1 MRSLFT
7 STAGAGTRTGPMADP
22 KVPLIVRSDEFPAA
36 LKGKRILL
44 ATESLG
50 PVNGVS
56 RTTSMLI
63 EYLRANGVELAIV
76 APRYEQKGRRQFV
89 SSSAP
94 TAPSHSRSESE
105 VRLHGYPL
113 PYNPDLT
120 VVYPFRFDRVCQ
132 RTFQP
137 DIVYLASPASVG
149 YQFLWQ
155 IRQLREPPVVL
166 LNYQTDL
173 AAYSSIL
180 LPGAMGRFGTWLV
193 NRVQGFLF
201 NHPSVDTIF
210 YPCSDV
216 RSYLEEAGAPSNRL
230 VQLGRGVD
238 TVLFNPRH
246 RDEAYRREL
255 APNGEIILAYTCRL
269 APEKGFDFLAELAIR
284 LVKEGLPYKLLIV
297 GGNRNPAVEAD
308 VQNLF
313 DPVRDNVIFTGFLG
327 GDSLARAYAAADIF
341 LHCSITETFGLV
353 VLESMASGV
362 PVIARDQGG
371 PSDIVKDGKT
381 GYLVAPDDLDEF
393 ARLTLRLARDSDL
406 RKNLAIAARAF
417 ADETTWEKIN
427 CRVAWHLVQGMETHK
442 KRLQLRRAQRP
453 IRNWLAT
460 RYREFEVFILWPL
473 IEQLRVN
480 AAIGFVFF
488 MWMIAVI
495 PLILHGSRL
504 FNFLYTIPLTFQK
517 AQTSRLL
524 R

>member
-1 MRSLFT
+1 MATQEGAT
-7 STAGAGTRTGPMADP
+7 SGR
-22 KVPLIVRSDEFPAA
+22 RDEFPAA

-56 RTTSMLI
+56 RTTGMLI
-63 EYLRANGVELAIV
+63 EYLRANGVDLAVV
-76 APRYEQKGRRQFV
+76 APRYEVKDQSQSK
-89 SSSAP
+89 P
-94 TAPSHSRSESE
+94 TAPSHSRSGSE

-120 VVYPFRFDRVCQ
+120 VVYPFRFDRVCN

-155 IRQLREPPVVL
+155 IRQLQKPPVVL

-201 NHPSVDTIF
+201 NHPSVETIF

-238 TVLFNPRH
+238 TVAFNPRH
-246 RDEAYRREL
+246 RDEAYRRRL

-269 APEKGFDFLAELAIR
+269 APEKG
-284 LVKEGLPYKLLIV
+284 
-297 GGNRNPAVEAD
+297 NPAVEAD
-308 VQNLF
+308 VRNLF
-313 DPVRDNVIFTGFLG
+313 EPVRDRVIFTGFLG
-327 GDSLARAYAAADIF
+327 GENLARAYAAADLF

-362 PVIARDQGG
+362 PVIARNQGG
-371 PSDIVKDGKT
+371 PSDIVKHGKT
-381 GYLVAPDDLDEF
+381 GYLVAPDDLGEF
-393 ARLTLRLARDSDL
+393 VRLTLEVSRDSDL
-406 RKNLAIAARAF
+406 RQNLAVNARAF

-427 CRVAWHLVQGMETHK
+427 RRVAWHILDGLDNHSRRIEMK
-442 KRLQLRRAQRP
+442 RAQRP
-453 IRNWLAT
+453 IRNWIST
-460 RYREFEVFILWPL
+460 QYSEFETHFWWPL

-480 AAIGFVFF
+480 AAIAFVFF

-495 PLILHGSRL
+495 PLILHGSRM
-504 FNFLYTIPLTFQK
+504 FHFVQTIPLMFQQ
-517 AQTSRLL
+517 AQSNRLL

>member
-1 MRSLFT
+1 MRALFSSPSSQGELNPAMASLKT
-7 STAGAGTRTGPMADP
+7 TPIAWSN
-22 KVPLIVRSDEFPAA
+22 EFPAA

-63 EYLRANGVELAIV
+63 EYLRLNGVEVAIV
-76 APRYEQKGRRQFV
+76 APRYEQKGRHF
-89 SSSAP
+89 SLSSA
-94 TAPSHSRSESE
+94 TAVTSRSRSESE

-155 IRQLREPPVVL
+155 IRQLREPPVVA

-180 LPGAMGRFGTWLV
+180 LPGPMGRFGTWLV

-201 NHPSVDTIF
+201 NHPSVETIF

-216 RSYLEEAGAPSNRL
+216 RAYLEEAGAPSNRL

-238 TVLFNPRH
+238 TVTFNPKY
-246 RDEAYRREL
+246 RDEVYRRQL
-255 APNGEIILAYTCRL
+255 APNGELILAYTCRL
-269 APEKGFDFLAELAIR
+269 APEKGFEFLADVAIR
-284 LVKEGLPYKLLIV
+284 LAKEGLPYKLLVV

-308 VQNLF
+308 VRSLF
-313 DPVRDNVIFTGFLG
+313 EPVRDHVIFTGFLG
-327 GDSLARAYAAADIF
+327 GESLARAYAAADVF

-371 PSDIVKDGKT
+371 PSDIVKDGET
-381 GYLVAPDDLDEF
+381 GYLVAPNDLDTF
-393 ARLTLRLARDSDL
+393 VRQTLRLARDETL
-406 RKNLAIAARAF
+406 RRNLAVAARAF

-427 CRVAWHLVQGMETHK
+427 CRVAWHLVEGMETHK
-442 KRLQLRRAQRP
+442 RRLELRRAQQP
-453 IRNWLAT
+453 IRNWIAT
-460 RYREFEVFILWPL
+460 RYREAESYVLWPV

-480 AAIGFVFF
+480 AAIGFVFV
-488 MWMIAVI
+488 MWLIAVV

-504 FNFLYTIPLTFQK
+504 FNFFSAIPLMFQK
-517 AQTSRLL
+517 AQKDRLL

>member
-1 MRSLFT
+1 MAT
-7 STAGAGTRTGPMADP
+7 QEGAMNAR
-22 KVPLIVRSDEFPAA
+22 RDEFPAA

-56 RTTSMLI
+56 RTTGMLI
-63 EYLRANGVELAIV
+63 EYLRSNGVDLAVV
-76 APRYEQKGRRQFV
+76 APRYEVKDQPQTK
-89 SSSAP
+89 P
-94 TAPSHSRSESE
+94 TTTPSHSRSGSE

-120 VVYPFRFDRVCQ
+120 VVYPFRFDRVCS

-155 IRQLREPPVVL
+155 IRQLQKPPVVL

-201 NHPSVDTIF
+201 NHPSVETIF

-238 TVLFNPRH
+238 TVTFNPTH
-246 RDEAYRREL
+246 RDEAYRRKL
-255 APNGEIILAYTCRL
+255 APNCEIILAYTCRL
-269 APEKGFDFLAELAIR
+269 APEKGFEFLADAAIR
-284 LVKEGLPYKLLIV
+284 LEKEGLAYKLLIV

-308 VQNLF
+308 VRKLF
-313 DPVRDNVIFTGFLG
+313 EPVRDRVIFTGFLG
-327 GDSLARAYAAADIF
+327 GENLARAYAAADLF

-362 PVIARDQGG
+362 PVIARNQGG
-371 PSDIVKDGKT
+371 PSDIVKHGKT

-393 ARLTLRLARDSDL
+393 VRLTLEVCRDSDL
-406 RKNLAIAARAF
+406 RQNLAVNARAF

-427 CRVAWHLVQGMETHK
+427 RRVAWHILEGLENHSRRIEMK
-442 KRLQLRRAQRP
+442 RAQRP
-453 IRNWLAT
+453 IRNWIST
-460 RYREFEVFILWPL
+460 QYSDFEAHFWWPL

-480 AAIGFVFF
+480 AAIAFVFF

-495 PLILHGSRL
+495 PLILHGSRM
-504 FNFLYTIPLTFQK
+504 FHFVQTIPLMFQQ
-517 AQTSRLL
+517 AQSNRLL